1 MNDDILCNFTICV
14 VCSVP
19 YDVCEHLN
27 KTNRRFTFQR
37 ERLYHFEP
45 DQRKSS
51 SNNTA

>member
-1 MNDDILCNFTICV
+1 MNDDILGIFTICA

-19 YDVCEHLN
+19 YDVYVN